1 MDYAELIRAHALY
14 ESKYGNNFYRIA
26 LNVCQRG
33 GIEEKTVAIASFLIY
48 FNKVW
53 YIHSD
58 EGKNAFN
65 NLEKHVSDIYE
76 VIKTTAP
83 IIEELKDVSLINAN
97 LDDVFI
103 ENSIKTL
110 YKRFLN
116 VFGATGASKALHL
129 LQPKL
134 FVMWD
139 DNIRKSYRID
149 VPDEDG
155 YLRFLKIARKEI
167 AEFVKDCAKKNGLSF
182 EDAEKFIKEK
192 TGLVELTKLFDELN
206 YLRYTRK
213 EFIQEAEPSDADKI
227 AKIVRIINEI
237 VEGAYEASKV
247 DWVVKTNRSGMVKAS
262 ADKLKRVVEMHA
274 KKRDLEGILKYLQN
288 VLNDPTGKEVY
299 KVLKACGKKTV
310 EDVYDEIVRIARN

>member
-33 GIEEKTVAIASFLIY
+33 GIEEKTTAITSFLIY

-53 YIHSD
+53 YMHSD
-58 EGKNAFN
+58 EGKDAFN
-65 NLEKHVSDIYE
+65 NLERHVSDIYE

-83 IIEELKDVSLINAN
+83 IIDELKDVSLIDAD
-97 LDDVFI
+97 LDDAFI
-103 ENSIKTL
+103 ESSIKTL
-110 YKRFLN
+110 YKRFLD

-129 LQPKL
+129 LHPKL

-139 DNIRKSYRID
+139 DNIRRSYQID

-155 YLRFLKIARKEI
+155 YLRFLKMAKEEI
-167 AEFVKDCAKKNGLSF
+167 IEFIKDCAEKNGLSF
-182 EDAEKFIKEK
+182 EDAERFIKEK
-192 TGLVELTKLFDELN
+192 TGLELTKLLDELN

-213 EFIQEAEPSDADKI
+213 EFIQRSEPSDADKI

-274 KKRDLEGILKYLQN
+274 KKGDLEGILKYLQN